1 MTGCGSVEKQQ
12 FFGTTQGSYYSIIYY
27 DEQNRDFSGDFDSIF
42 KVIEST
48 LSLWDENSMISR
60 VNRNDESIV
69 LNQIFIDNFNYA
81 MRAAELSE
89 GYFDPTVGPLVSA
102 WGFHFKEGLMMT
114 PEMVDSIRQYV
125 GYKKI
130 KIEDGKVIKENPNMT
145 LDFNAVAQGYTTDMI
160 GDFLLLN
167 GVENFLVDVGGEI
180 LAKGNK
186 PNGDLWKVGIEK
198 PSEDKDAERIVQEIV
213 ELKDKSIVTSG
224 NYRKYVERNGKRYL
238 NGLALKP
245 IELAILDGFACIKS
259 SVIIAQPYTGRDEDV
274 DSGPILGISKP
285 MPIDFMGYTLEEL
298 RAADAARPAK
308 RPKGHTD
315 ILHEVANHNQ
325 DLLKKWGDHVIF
337 PQVAND
343 YAKGLFEIRD
353 GKTFYC
359 GKQVKTVEYTLESIT
374 PVTEV

>member
-42 KVIEST
+42 RVIENT

-60 VNRNDESIV
+60 VNRNDESVV

-81 MRAAELSE
+81 IRAAELSE

-102 WGFHFKEGLMMT
+102 WGFHFKDGVEMT
-114 PEMVDSIRQYV
+114 PEIVDSLKQFV
-125 GYKKI
+125 GYHKI
-130 KIEDGKVIKENPNMT
+130 KIEDGKVIKENPDMT

-198 PSEDKDAERIVQEIV
+198 PAEDKDAERIVQEIV

-224 NYRKYVERNGKRYL
+224 NYRKYVERNGKRYSHSIDPNTGFPAANNML
-238 NGLALKP
+238 SATIICDNTAWADCLASICMLVGMERAKE
-245 IELAILDGFACIKS
+245 ILATQEGVKAFFIYEEEGEVRIMDYEL
-259 SVIIAQPYTGRDEDV
+259 
-274 DSGPILGISKP
+274 
-285 MPIDFMGYTLEEL
+285 
-298 RAADAARPAK
+298 
-308 RPKGHTD
+308 
-315 ILHEVANHNQ
+315 
-325 DLLKKWGDHVIF
+325 
-337 PQVAND
+337 
-343 YAKGLFEIRD
+343 
-353 GKTFYC
+353 
-359 GKQVKTVEYTLESIT
+359 
-374 PVTEV
+374 

>member
-42 KVIEST
+42 REIENT

-60 VNRNDESIV
+60 VNRNDESVV

-102 WGFHFKEGLMMT
+102 WGFHFKDGVEMT
-114 PEMVDSIRQYV
+114 PEIVDSLKQFV
-125 GYKKI
+125 GYHKI
-130 KIEDGKVIKENPNMT
+130 KIEDGKVIKENPDMT

-224 NYRKYVERNGKRYL
+224 NYRKYVERNGKRYSHSIDPNTGFPAANNML
-238 NGLALKP
+238 SATIICDNTAWADCLASICMLVGMERAKEILATQKDVKAFFIYEEEGEVRTMDYGL
-245 IELAILDGFACIKS
+245 
-259 SVIIAQPYTGRDEDV
+259 
-274 DSGPILGISKP
+274 
-285 MPIDFMGYTLEEL
+285 
-298 RAADAARPAK
+298 
-308 RPKGHTD
+308 
-315 ILHEVANHNQ
+315 
-325 DLLKKWGDHVIF
+325 
-337 PQVAND
+337 
-343 YAKGLFEIRD
+343 
-353 GKTFYC
+353 
-359 GKQVKTVEYTLESIT
+359 
-374 PVTEV
+374 

>member
-42 KVIEST
+42 REIENT

-60 VNRNDESIV
+60 VNRNDESVV

-102 WGFHFKEGLMMT
+102 WGFHFKDGVEMT
-114 PEMVDSIRQYV
+114 PEIVDSLKQFV
-125 GYKKI
+125 GYHKI
-130 KIEDGKVIKENPNMT
+130 KIEDGKVIKENPDMT

-180 LAKGNK
+180 LAMGNK

-198 PSEDKDAERIVQEIV
+198 PAEDKDAERIVQEIV

-224 NYRKYVERNGKRYL
+224 NYRKYVERNGKRYSHSIDPNTGFPAANNML
-238 NGLALKP
+238 SATIICDDTSWADCLASICMLVGMEKAKE
-245 IELAILDGFACIKS
+245 ILATQKDVKAFFIYEEDNKTKTLTLPSHIPDS
-259 SVIIAQPYTGRDEDV
+259 SYPRPV
-274 DSGPILGISKP
+274 D
-285 MPIDFMGYTLEEL
+285 
-298 RAADAARPAK
+298 R
-308 RPKGHTD
+308 
-315 ILHEVANHNQ
+315 
-325 DLLKKWGDHVIF
+325 
-337 PQVAND
+337 
-343 YAKGLFEIRD
+343 
-353 GKTFYC
+353 
-359 GKQVKTVEYTLESIT
+359 
-374 PVTEV
+374 